1 MLFQEIA
8 IQCGARRCSIHAVIV
23 IVSDGIDEAPLR
35 VPSHRSAFSSMQ
47 GTPIRVVENNELVSL
62 LSYRIFCRSCT
73 TYRPI

>member
-35 VPSHRSAFSSMQ
+35 VPSVVLLFLRCREPLH
-47 GTPIRVVENNELVSL
+47 VVENNELVSL
-62 LSYRIFCRSCT
+62 LRYRIFCRSCT